1 MQYLGIVVQST
12 VNNFQIQQLS
22 APVVFTESKLFPLQ
36 FGIFLNKK
44 VKTKLDHH
52 PYIHKTSIPS
62 HHQHCLSAFL

>member
-12 VNNFQIQQLS
+12 VSNFQIQQLS
-22 APVVFTESKLFPLQ
+22 APVIFTESKLFPLQ

-52 PYIHKTSIPS
+52 PYTTT
-62 HHQHCLSAFL
+62 